1 MLRVVESVASS
12 VAVER
17 DYDVG
22 EGIREWKWKWNSSVR
37 DSVN

>member
-1 MLRVVESVASS
+1 MLRVYELVASS

-17 DYDVG
+17 DSDVG
-22 EGIREWKWKWNSSVR
+22 EGIREWKLKLNSSLR